1 VNLGYDKSMV
11 TANFFIASEIDYSII
26 KRLYRLNLVKAKFI
40 KVNFF
45 IQDLLC
51 IKH

>member
-1 VNLGYDKSMV
+1 MV

-45 IQDLLC
+45 YPRFTVYKALI
-51 IKH
+51 IITF